1 MLSLGASNDKTLLNE
16 LHNAIFGVDM
26 VGDVGYLLYLDDQAI
41 GIARLRV
48 TEEEMHILAVG
59 VLEEYRGRGFGDF
72 LTRSL
77 MNVFIDVT
85 DRIYADYVDEYFVK
99 FGFIETD
106 DYMVVESDK
115 LVFPRKCCNH

>member
-99 FGFIETD
+99 FGFI
-106 DYMVVESDK
+106 K
-115 LVFPRKCCNH
+115 